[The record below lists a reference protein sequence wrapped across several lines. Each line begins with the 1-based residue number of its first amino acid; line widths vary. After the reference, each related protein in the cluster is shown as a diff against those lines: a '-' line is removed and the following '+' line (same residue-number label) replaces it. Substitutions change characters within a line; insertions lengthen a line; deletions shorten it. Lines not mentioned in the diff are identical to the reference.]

1 MEYILGELERIQNF
15 VNVPLMTRRLEI
27 HKDDPMD
34 ELMDVY
40 EGVKEIEDQLSKTI
54 NIATS
59 AVQKHHK
66 LYEECVDMQDELEDI

>member
-40 EGVKEIEDQLSKTI
+40 EGVKEIED
-54 NIATS
+54 
-59 AVQKHHK
+59 
-66 LYEECVDMQDELEDI
+66 